1 MANVCELEKP
11 EEGSVTGWLNYAKSG
26 DPDAVSHL
34 CDRYFKRLAEV
45 ARARFGASNRVVAD
59 EEDIANSVLET
70 LFRNFANGQF
80 PELQDRNDLWSLLL
94 TITNRKVASQIRS
107 NLRQKRGSGHVIAM
121 TDMQGDIHPE
131 IDFSASKYPTHETL
145 SILSDLC
152 NTLVDRLKDP
162 DIQQIAVLK
171 LAGYSNR
178 EIAFKLE
185 RLPKSI
191 DRKMNIIREQWLTE
205 FFPADAK

>member
-26 DPDAVSHL
+26 DADAMSQL
-34 CDRYFKRLAEV
+34 CERYFKRLADV
-45 ARARFGASNRVVAD
+45 ARARFGGSNRVVAD

-80 PELQDRNDLWSLLL
+80 PDLQDRNDLWSLLL
-94 TITNRKVASQIRS
+94 TITNRKVASQIRA
-107 NLRQKRGSGHVIAM
+107 NLRQKRGSGNVIAM
-121 TDMQGDIHPE
+121 TDIQASIHAE

-145 SILSDLC
+145 AILSDLC
-152 NTLVDRLKDP
+152 NTLVDRLEDP
-162 DIQQIAVLK
+162 EIQKIAILK

-191 DRKMNIIREQWLTE
+191 DRKVNLIREQWLCE
-205 FFPADAK
+205 FFPNEAE